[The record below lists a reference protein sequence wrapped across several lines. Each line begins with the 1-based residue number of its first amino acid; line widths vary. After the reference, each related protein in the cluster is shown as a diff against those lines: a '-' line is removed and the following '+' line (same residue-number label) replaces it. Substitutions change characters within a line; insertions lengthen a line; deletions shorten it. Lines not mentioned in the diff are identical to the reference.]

1 MTIHWQLVIE
11 KEGQVIYEKEA
22 HVVDPVP
29 PDPFAG
35 LAIGAQEADE
45 SARVSVT
52 VQRTLPYGE
61 VKCSFTLSIS
71 CAQKKS
77 HMDYAA
83 RELFALAVQYT
94 NDGMSWVAPGTPP
107 LQVPIMPPQ
116 GTTCP

>member
-1 MTIHWQLVIE
+1 MHWHFVVE
-11 KEGQVIYEKEA
+11 KEGQIIYEKEA
-22 HVVDPVP
+22 DMLHPNL

-35 LAIGAQEADE
+35 LSIGAQEAGD

-52 VQRTLPYGE
+52 VQRALQYGE

-71 CAQKKS
+71 CAQKKD

-83 RELFALAVQYT
+83 GELFKLAVQYV

-107 LQVPIMPPQ
+107 LQVPGQPQ
-116 GTTCP
+116 GAPCP